1 MFVKIENNQSS
12 IANKNRMKFE
22 NALFFVN
29 VIERVADRKI
39 ILGTIQIFMEPSV
52 KRWRNF
58 LYLTSSI
65 SFPYCTLLHQMI

>member
-39 ILGTIQIFMEPSV
+39 ILGTIQILWS
-52 KRWRNF
+52 
-58 LYLTSSI
+58 
-65 SFPYCTLLHQMI
+65 QA